1 MPTPLTRYWTPRSRA
16 ERGALA
22 ACSIAVIV
30 ASCLNAAAEPIHV
43 AVVHTPEQA
52 DQARRLSAEVLAAGL
67 APIDATISRS
77 DQRSISQITLAFH
90 ARSGLRLKLQG
101 DLEWLV
107 VATETGSFVQGEVLR
122 GQRSE
127 TELAVIAVEQLRA
140 QLVEL
145 SMLLPTPAAAPA
157 SVAAAPTSVADASG
171 LPADAGASEQAPSKD
186 ANSAMQSPHA
196 AIDPSARSASVP
208 AVPARTDDDQIPPG
222 GVWLGAA
229 LGGTLGSGGLSESAI
244 ASFHLRVE
252 AWRRGS
258 ISCVVFLPLSSQ
270 NVSGER
276 GTATVEAYLLGA
288 TAGVVALRFQS
299 FDLDLALGGGAVRA
313 TMHGVAAMPSDVARS
328 QTVWAAVAFVDASLV
343 WRASS
348 WLNLRV
354 SGVVGL
360 SAPRPTVRFDH
371 DVIASWGRPL
381 ALATVGFEL
390 EPFRA
395 GRKP

>member
-1 MPTPLTRYWTPRSRA
+1 M
-16 ERGALA
+16 
-22 ACSIAVIV
+22 
-30 ASCLNAAAEPIHV
+30 

-52 DQARRLSAEVLAAGL
+52 EQARRLSAEVLAAGL
-67 APIDATISRS
+67 APVDATISRS

-101 DLEWLV
+101 ELEWLV
-107 VATETGSFVQGEVLR
+107 VAAESGSFVQGKVLR

-127 TELAVIAVEQLRA
+127 TELEVIAVEELRA

-145 SMLLPTPAAAPA
+145 SMLLPTPVAAPA
-157 SVAAAPTSVADASG
+157 SVADPSELLEDT
-171 LPADAGASEQAPSKD
+171 GASEQAPKKD
-186 ANSAMQSPHA
+186 ADSATQSSPGAIEPSEPQASAPA
-196 AIDPSARSASVP
+196 A
-208 AVPARTDDDQIPPG
+208 PARTDHDQDIANTTASAPSG

-229 LGGTLGSGGLSESAI
+229 LGGTLGSGGLSPSAI
-244 ASFHLRVE
+244 ASFRLRVQ
-252 AWRRGS
+252 AWSRGS

-288 TAGVVALRFQS
+288 TAGVVALRFQRL
-299 FDLDLALGGGAVRA
+299 DWDLALGGAAMHA
-313 TMHGVAAMPSDVARS
+313 TMAGVAAMPSDVARS
-328 QTVWAAVAFVDASLV
+328 QTVWAAVAFVDASLA

-348 WLNLRV
+348 WLSLRV
-354 SGVVGL
+354 NGVVGL

-381 ALATVGFEL
+381 ALATLGFEI

>member
-1 MPTPLTRYWTPRSRA
+1 MPTPPTRCWTPRSRV
-16 ERGALA
+16 ERGAA
-22 ACSIAVIV
+22 GACSIAVII
-30 ASCLNAAAEPIHV
+30 ASCLNAAAEPIRV

-67 APIDATISRS
+67 TPIDATISRS
-77 DQRSISQITLAFH
+77 DQRDISQITLAFH
-90 ARSGLRLKLQG
+90 ARSGLRVKLQG

-107 VATETGSFVQGEVLR
+107 VAAETGSFLQGKVLR

-127 TELAVIAVEQLRA
+127 TELEMIAVEELRA

-145 SMLLPTPAAAPA
+145 SMLLPIPAAAPA
-157 SVAAAPTSVADASG
+157 SVGDASG
-171 LPADAGASEQAPSKD
+171 PLPDTKASEEVPKKEG
-186 ANSAMQSPHA
+186 NSAMPSSLA
-196 AIDPSARSASVP
+196 TVAPSAHKDSAS
-208 AVPARTDDDQIPPG
+208 AVPTRTDDDQIPPG

-229 LGGTLGSGGLSESAI
+229 LGSTLGSGGLSANVI
-244 ASFHLRVE
+244 ASFRMRVQ
-252 AWRRGS
+252 AWPRGS
-258 ISCVVFLPLSSQ
+258 ISCVVFLPLSGE

-276 GTATVEAYLLGA
+276 GTATVKAYLLGA
-288 TAGVVALRFQS
+288 TAGVVALRFRS
-299 FDLDLALGGGAVRA
+299 FDLDVALGGAAMRA
-313 TMHGVAAMPSDVARS
+313 TMHGVATMPTDVARS

-348 WLNLRV
+348 WLSLRG

-371 DVIASWGRPL
+371 DVIASWGRPM
-381 ALATVGFEL
+381 ALATLGFEL